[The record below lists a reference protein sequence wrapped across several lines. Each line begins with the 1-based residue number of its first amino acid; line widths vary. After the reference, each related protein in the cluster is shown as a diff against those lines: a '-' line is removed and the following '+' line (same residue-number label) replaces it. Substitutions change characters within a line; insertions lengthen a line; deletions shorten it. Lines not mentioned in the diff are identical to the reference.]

1 MNNIIVLTMKGD
13 SKLGL
18 LDIKKHVHFFNKSSF
33 KLPCLCDRARK
44 NTKFCYSYAT
54 FLALEHKVLDC
65 KM

>member
-1 MNNIIVLTMKGD
+1 MKGN
-13 SKLGL
+13 SKL
-18 LDIKKHVHFFNKSSF
+18 LDTQKPVHFLNKSSF

-54 FLALEHKVLDC
+54 FLALEHKALDF